1 MRLLLIALLL
11 SGCAASTQVIRY
23 GAVVPEAHLVT
34 LVVTE
39 SLEVTQAECKDAAHP
54 VGMTLLGCQSM
65 QLLAAPSGEPFV
77 RAVRIVRYT
86 DFLPSQMALEIEAH
100 ELCHVAAAL
109 QFIEDPY
116 HTGNNGEIAVSKA
129 QSGGVHGA
137 IRR

>member
-39 SLEVTQAECKDAAHP
+39 SLEVAQQECKDASYP
-54 VGMTLLGCQSM
+54 VGTTLLGFQRM
-65 QLLAAPSGEPFV
+65 QLLPAPAGEPFV

-100 ELCHVAAAL
+100 ELCHAVAAL
-109 QFIEDPY
+109 QFIEDPC
-116 HTGNNGEIAVSKA
+116 HTGNNGEIAASKA
-129 QSGGVHGA
+129 RSGGVHGA

>member
-11 SGCAASTQVIRY
+11 SGCATSTQVIRY

-39 SLEVTQAECKDAAHP
+39 SLEVAQQECKDTSHP
-54 VGMTLLGCQSM
+54 VGATLLGCQSM
-65 QLLAAPSGEPFV
+65 QLLPSAPGQPLV

-100 ELCHVAAAL
+100 ELCHAVAAL
-109 QFIEDPY
+109 QFIEDPC

-129 QSGGVHGA
+129 RSGGGHGA

>member
-39 SLEVTQAECKDAAHP
+39 SLEVAQAECKDASYP
-54 VGMTLLGCQSM
+54 VGATLLGCQSM

-100 ELCHVAAAL
+100 ELCHAVAAL
-109 QFIEDPY
+109 QFIQDPC

>member
-39 SLEVTQAECKDAAHP
+39 SLEVTQAECKDASYP
-54 VGMTLLGCQSM
+54 VGATLLGCQSM
-65 QLLAAPSGEPFV
+65 QLLAA
-77 RAVRIVRYT
+77 
-86 DFLPSQMALEIEAH
+86 
-100 ELCHVAAAL
+100 L
-109 QFIEDPY
+109 QFIQDPC